1 MSIKKSILV
10 RVRIAFLLVFL
21 FSAGVLFRIFTIQY
35 AEGSKW
41 KEIAESLGLQVMKVN
56 ATRGNIYADDGSL
69 LATSLPVYKVAF
81 DPGLASDDLF
91 YGQIDSLSFLLAKFY
106 GDLTTDQY
114 KRKIVN
120 ARKEHRRYMVL
131 NRQEVGYQEKK
142 LMERWPIFRTGR
154 LTGGVIFEK
163 VEKRIRPFSH
173 LGGRTVGSING
184 DNRGTVGLE
193 YSFNRQLAGR
203 NGEALF
209 QKMAGGGWKP
219 VFDGTEIQPINGY
232 DIQTTINVNLQDV
245 TETALLKH
253 LEKHRADYGVA
264 VLMEVKTGEIKA
276 ISNLSR
282 NSQGQYYE
290 RYNYAVGSQG
300 AREPGSTFKLA
311 SMIALLED
319 SNVKLTD
326 SVETGNGSM
335 RFYDETMKDHKPG
348 GYGTL
353 TVQEVFEKSS
363 NIGVAKLITEHFGS
377 DPVRFTNYI
386 KSIGIDKPLGF
397 QLIGEGI
404 PYIKDPTDSTWSGI
418 SLPWISHGYELK
430 MTPLQTLTLYNAVA
444 NNGKMIQP
452 LIVKS
457 VLKDNRHIESYQAK
471 VLNKKIC
478 SDETL
483 KDIRIMLEGVVER
496 GTARN
501 IKNERFKI
509 AGKTGTAKKVKNGRY
524 TSNYYTS
531 FAGYFPADDPRYS
544 CIVVIDEPKGYHIY
558 GSDVSAPVFKEIAD
572 KIYAL
577 EIDLHQEIPDK
588 RLEFAGVFPV
598 IRSGKREELQMIS
611 NELGISNHTE
621 DHDVW
626 VKTDVVNHSVFW
638 EGNDSPIDRVPDV
651 KGMTLRDAIYVLE
664 NVGLQVDIEG
674 RGRVSS
680 QSITPG
686 VKFSHG
692 ATIKL
697 QLG

>member
-232 DIQTTINVNLQDV
+232 DIQTTINVNL
-245 TETALLKH
+245 
-253 LEKHRADYGVA
+253 
-264 VLMEVKTGEIKA
+264 
-276 ISNLSR
+276 
-282 NSQGQYYE
+282 
-290 RYNYAVGSQG
+290 
-300 AREPGSTFKLA
+300 
-311 SMIALLED
+311 
-319 SNVKLTD
+319 
-326 SVETGNGSM
+326 
-335 RFYDETMKDHKPG
+335 
-348 GYGTL
+348 
-353 TVQEVFEKSS
+353 
-363 NIGVAKLITEHFGS
+363 
-377 DPVRFTNYI
+377 
-386 KSIGIDKPLGF
+386 
-397 QLIGEGI
+397 
-404 PYIKDPTDSTWSGI
+404 
-418 SLPWISHGYELK
+418 
-430 MTPLQTLTLYNAVA
+430 
-444 NNGKMIQP
+444 
-452 LIVKS
+452 
-457 VLKDNRHIESYQAK
+457 
-471 VLNKKIC
+471 
-478 SDETL
+478 
-483 KDIRIMLEGVVER
+483 
-496 GTARN
+496 
-501 IKNERFKI
+501 
-509 AGKTGTAKKVKNGRY
+509 
-524 TSNYYTS
+524 
-531 FAGYFPADDPRYS
+531 
-544 CIVVIDEPKGYHIY
+544 
-558 GSDVSAPVFKEIAD
+558 
-572 KIYAL
+572 
-577 EIDLHQEIPDK
+577 
-588 RLEFAGVFPV
+588 
-598 IRSGKREELQMIS
+598 
-611 NELGISNHTE
+611 
-621 DHDVW
+621 
-626 VKTDVVNHSVFW
+626 
-638 EGNDSPIDRVPDV
+638 
-651 KGMTLRDAIYVLE
+651 
-664 NVGLQVDIEG
+664 
-674 RGRVSS
+674 
-680 QSITPG
+680 
-686 VKFSHG
+686 
-692 ATIKL
+692 
-697 QLG
+697 